1 MNMNKLGIFLIASA
15 VLLSACGQRSEE
27 LAVDGIGQVDA
38 NGNPIDPDSP
48 SLGAALPDILDVRV
62 ISDVSN
68 LDTGSIDVA
77 TITAY
82 VLDEDNN
89 SVSGEAVKFR
99 STGGALLSID
109 TETNENGEAQ
119 ATLSLLQEFR
129 EQDII
134 VTVEAGTF
142 SDDVLI
148 SATGTDLTVSGPDKV
163 AFGGDVELNITL
175 IAGDEEPIS
184 NQEVTFISAAG
195 NTVTPSEAVTDLDG
209 RVNVVVD
216 TANGSDTI
224 TVQALD
230 GTVVKTHSFE
240 LTENLLSFPAS
251 TFDAELPVSLFND
264 IEVTWTR
271 SGQAVVGESLQ
282 FLTTAGQI
290 ISSSVVT
297 TDIEGKATITITSSS
312 AGSAEITVQGVNDS
326 SAIASLNVEFIA
338 VNPET
343 ISLTGSP
350 TRVDTT
356 GTSELRALI
365 VDINGNP
372 VKNMNVNFTSADLMG
387 GQLSPASAVTD
398 SQGIARTFFTAGN
411 SPSETDDIEVVAE
424 VAGTTI
430 QDKLLMTVVKRV
442 LNITLGT
449 SGDIEIRP
457 LGTQYANTFSA
468 TVTDGS
474 GNTLEGAEVELSVQ
488 PIWYGKGFMTLVD
501 EDGVE
506 RENSPDVDTWSAD
519 RWVKDSISVICGSED
534 TNGNRVLDTGEDNNF
549 NGALD
554 PQDPAALTAVAG
566 DFATIVGGVLETD
579 EDGTGH
585 FQLLYPASNA
595 EWARVVVTARAQD
608 LGAEAVASLPIT
620 LRMPSSEAFDTINQP
635 ANAFSPYGIEADCT
649 TTN

>member
-1 MNMNKLGIFLIASA
+1 
-15 VLLSACGQRSEE
+15 LLS
-27 LAVDGIGQVDA
+27 V
-38 NGNPIDPDSP
+38 
-48 SLGAALPDILDVRV
+48 
-62 ISDVSN
+62 
-68 LDTGSIDVA
+68 
-77 TITAY
+77 
-82 VLDEDNN
+82 
-89 SVSGEAVKFR
+89 
-99 STGGALLSID
+99 D
-109 TETNENGEAQ
+109 TETNDNGEAQ

-163 AFGGDVELNITL
+163 AFGGNVELNITL

-312 AGSAEITVQGVNDS
+312 AGSAEITVQGVNDP
-326 SAIASLNVEFIA
+326 SANTSLNVEFIA

-424 VAGTTI
+424 VAGTI
-430 QDKLLMTVVKRV
+430 D
-442 LNITLGT
+442 
-449 SGDIEIRP
+449 IRP
-457 LGTQYANTFSA
+457 LGTQYANTFSV

-474 GNTLEGAEVELSVQ
+474 GNTLEAANVELSVQ
-488 PIWYGKGFMTLVD
+488 PIWYGKGFMTLVN
-501 EDGVE
+501 EDNVE
-506 RENSPDVDTWSAD
+506 RVNSPDIDSWSAN
-519 RWVKDSISVICGSED
+519 RWVVQSSSVVCGSED

-620 LRMPSSEAFDTINQP
+620 LRMPSSEAFDTVNQP

>member
-1 MNMNKLGIFLIASA
+1 MNMNKVGIFLIASA
-15 VLLSACGQRSEE
+15 VLLSACGQRSEDPIVE
-27 LAVDGIGQVDA
+27 GIGQIDA
-38 NGNPIDPDSP
+38 NGNPIDPNSP

-62 ISDVSN
+62 ISDVSS

-89 SVSGEAVKFR
+89 SVSDEPVKFR
-99 STGGALLSID
+99 STGGALLSVD
-109 TETNENGEAQ
+109 TETNNNGEAQ

-142 SDDVLI
+142 AADVLI
-148 SATGTDLTVSGPDKV
+148 AATGTDLTVSGPDKV
-163 AFGGDVELNITL
+163 SFGDNVELNIAL
-175 IAGDEEPIS
+175 LAGDEEPIS
-184 NQEVTFISAAG
+184 NQEVTFVSAAG
-195 NTVTPSEAVTDLDG
+195 NSVTPATAVTDLDG

-230 GTVVKTHSFE
+230 GTVVKTHSFD
-240 LTENLLSFPAS
+240 LTENLLSFPVS

-271 SGQAVVGESLQ
+271 SGQAVVGESLR

-290 ISSSVVT
+290 ISSPVVT
-297 TDIEGKATITITSSS
+297 TDIQGKATVTLTSSS
-312 AGSAEITVQGVNDS
+312 AGSAEITVQGVNDP
-326 SAIASLNVEFIA
+326 SATTSLNVEFIA
-338 VNPET
+338 VDPDT
-343 ISLTGSP
+343 VSLTGSP

-356 GTSELRALI
+356 GTSELKALV
-365 VDINGNP
+365 VDVNGNP
-372 VKNMNVNFTSADLMG
+372 VKNMGVNFTSADLMG

-398 SQGIARTFFTAGN
+398 SHGIARTFFTAGN
-411 SPSETDDIEVVAE
+411 SPSETDAIEVVAE
-424 VAGTTI
+424 VAGTAI
-430 QDKLLMTVVKRV
+430 QDKLFMTVVKRV

-449 SGDIEIRP
+449 SGDIEVRP
-457 LGTQYANTFSA
+457 LGTQYANTFSV

-474 GNTLEGAEVELSVQ
+474 GNTLEATEVELSVQ
-488 PIWYGKGFMTLVD
+488 PVWYGKGFMTLVD
-501 EDGVE
+501 ENGVE
-506 RENSPDVDTWSAD
+506 FVNSPDQDTWTED
-519 RWVKDSISVICGSED
+519 RWVRHSSSVICGSED
-534 TNGNRVLDTGEDNNF
+534 VNGNRVLDTGEDNNL
-549 NGALD
+549 NGVLD

-579 EDGTGH
+579 KDGSGH

-608 LGAEAVASLPIT
+608 LGAEAEASLPIT
-620 LRMPSSEAFDTINQP
+620 LRMPTTEANDTGNAP
-635 ANAFSPYGIEADCT
+635 ANESSPYGIQADCT